1 LIIISGAEVR
11 DTLQLSRESFV
22 DFALLLGT
30 DFSQRIKNVG
40 PIRALK
46 FIKQHGS
53 IENVL
58 ANEIKYPP
66 RIPMQEYLNQV
77 TLAREA
83 FRMLPPVTFEVEE
96 QLKKGQA
103 DVDSVELKRV
113 MGKFGLTREM
123 VEDTSFS
130 DALAGNYFSDNPS
143 PL

>member
-1 LIIISGAEVR
+1 M
-11 DTLQLSRESFV
+11 

-53 IENVL
+53 IENIL

-77 TLAREA
+77 ALAREA